1 MYNILNIITAF
12 ILIVNAKDDYCAKT
26 WYFHNGADYPAVSVF
41 CADSGTADALSTALF
56 CMSYEDGLALVE
68 SIGNVEVV
76 WIEQDGT
83 QHHTAGIAD
92 WIMK

>member
-41 CADSGTADALSTALF
+41 CAGILLGYESEKIQYYGFCIGKNHSQANGNGTAGKPE
-56 CMSYEDGLALVE
+56 SYR
-68 SIGNVEVV
+68 IG
-76 WIEQDGT
+76 
-83 QHHTAGIAD
+83 
-92 WIMK
+92 